1 MKLNWFTRK
10 GIIYLPASLI
20 GWVIFAA
27 ALAYA
32 VYIFIDIDRRSHS
45 VSDTL
50 INFVSNLLLIGLVYT
65 VIAYFTEKKPIRN
78 SEPRVVD

>member
-10 GIIYLPASLI
+10 GIIYWPVSII
-20 GWVIFAA
+20 GWLILAI

-32 VYIFIDIDRRSHS
+32 VYTFIDIDSRSHS

-50 INFVSNLLLIGLVYT
+50 INFVFNLLLIGLVYT
-65 VIAYFTEKKPIRN
+65 VIAYFTEARKQVG
-78 SEPRVVD
+78 EVD